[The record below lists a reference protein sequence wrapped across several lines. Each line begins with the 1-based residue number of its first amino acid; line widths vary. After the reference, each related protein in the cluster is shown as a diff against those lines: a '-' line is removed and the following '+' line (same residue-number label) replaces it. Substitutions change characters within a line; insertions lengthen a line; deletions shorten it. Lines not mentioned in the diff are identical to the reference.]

1 MKSNTFTEEQIV
13 QMLREVETLGRGAML
28 TA

>member
-1 MKSNTFTEEQIV
+1 MKTNTFTEEQIV